1 MHVLLQPALPG
12 RPNREP
18 RLPPPAAAVV
28 PEPVAQPERLRFP
41 RRGDTAAVRQRVL
54 PQPAAGDGPPQ
65 LRPGALQRPAVAGHR
80 QPLCLEPDSLLLRF
94 CRHHD
99 EARAAR
105 DEDRGRRGDQEG
117 LQIR

>member
-1 MHVLLQPALPG
+1 MHVLLQPAVPG
-12 RPNREP
+12 GPHREP

-28 PEPVAQPERLRFP
+28 PEPLARSELLCFP
-41 RRGDTAAVRQRVL
+41 RRGDTPAVRQRVL

-80 QPLCLEPDSLLLRF
+80 QPVCVEPERLLLRV
-94 CRHHD
+94 RRRHD

-105 DEDRGRRGDQEG
+105 DEDRRRRGDQEG